1 MIKYQSSTCYTLLD
15 NNIIMEAKGSKL
27 KKKKKKQRKRKLG
40 QLVKIEIE
48 NWIDDEK
55 IKLPSNST
63 FVSWFKHV
71 ILNLTNPCLQET
83 TFSLNS

>member
-1 MIKYQSSTCYTLLD
+1 MIKYQNSTCYTLLD
-15 NNIIMEAKGSKL
+15 NYGGKRVKIENKQTN
-27 KKKKKKQRKRKLG
+27 KQRKRKLG

-55 IKLPSNST
+55 IKLPRNST

-71 ILNLTNPCLQET
+71 ILNLRNPCLQET